1 MLLGL
6 LGEVMRT
13 CLVSV
18 EDTEDTDEIT
28 AVSPSSSSS
37 TSVQKRRMG
46 CKKAV
51 YRQHICKTINWINQV
66 VARKNYPFLYFA
78 QHSSAIFT
86 CSAQLC
92 YLYLFSTAQLSLL
105 VQHSYAIFTFFST
118 AQLSLLFS
126 AHISYLYFVQHSSAI
141 FTLFSTAQLFI
152 FCSAQ
157 LSYLYSV

>member
-1 MLLGL
+1 MCKRKEDLSSDRSKKEIPVLYVKERRTCPQIGQRKKDLSYMSKKGGPILTVLLGL

-78 QHSSAIFT
+78 QHRSAIFT
-86 CSAQLC
+86 M
-92 YLYLFSTAQLSLL
+92 FRKAQLSLL
-105 VQHSYAIFTFFST
+105 CSG
-118 AQLSLLFS
+118 QL
-126 AHISYLYFVQHSSAI
+126 SYLYFVQ
-141 FTLFSTAQLFI
+141 
-152 FCSAQ
+152 
-157 LSYLYSV
+157 